1 MAGSRG
7 LVDWR
12 QLGHAERQPLE
23 TVAAEVDL
31 GTRIVTRAFQR
42 QHLTLTKLVVKH
54 PHAGA

>member
-1 MAGSRG
+1 MAESRG

-42 QHLTLTKLVVKH
+42 QHLT
-54 PHAGA
+54 PFWA